1 MSVNLEGFVPVRIL
15 RFGGQVDWDDAIQIP
30 NGLAIVCQNMAFCAE
45 SVKTRWG
52 LRFAMQL
59 NGVTA
64 NPTGVDVLTVLGS
77 PQAPTIRQQAGG
89 ASVAANTLTPNALVG
104 NLVGFYQPIS
114 PTVQV
119 GLVFG
124 DDGALRLELPAG
136 SGNLVALSPATGRI
150 SAALA
155 AVLPTSSAMQTAKA
169 YNRIYQAYAEFMN
182 LTSPQSSGPVLALDA
197 ATGCVSPVGQNPIA
211 AAWLPNTFYQMG
223 DIVTPTANPNIWFR
237 RLASGYSGAGEP
249 LWPTS
254 LGYFTAPYDA
264 NYAQAQDAGGLGLS
278 TTTTAAI
285 TVPGT
290 QFVAVDSAAG
300 LAIDQQVLI
309 DSGGNSETVTIL
321 DIFFGF
327 KVGHIVDPPAIQA
340 NFALA
345 HASGVTVTPIESLL
359 WQEWTPGFPS
369 YLPTPAPIAALT
381 RSLSPR
387 GNIPGGL
394 DVYVALTYFND
405 LGESLWTAPGVFL
418 NTQPLDEFTVSFGTA
433 NPLSGPPMPSWLMS
447 VMPHGTVG
455 GLHWPYPIC
464 VGVYVAAVT
473 HGSAAPTLYRL
484 LETTTADAPI
494 VIGGIP
500 DTGTQFTPRTAISA
514 PITTQQFMGEGGQRY
529 AILLRQNT
537 MGDLSPVDPRA
548 AIAVQFLGGVSQA
561 GSINGV
567 FSGGGI
573 HVWSI
578 QVSDVTQFAPGQ
590 IVNLTNW
597 TVANVNGA
605 YVITGV
611 GLYSASNVFPGG
623 FITVTTTNATTPIV
637 TTGNVGVAS
646 GGCPVAVVPPGTQE
660 NPGYSYD
667 ILAFTVVGLSDDGP
681 FNYLTEPEPANPFS
695 SIILT
700 ESTDGNGNAYAAL
713 QSATGL
719 TAGDTVFI
727 SGYTDGVSSY
737 NGLRVL
743 SSVVGNAVTFP
754 DPSGAGASAGATMT
768 LVQTQP
774 TQVVAGSA
782 PGGIILQFDD
792 TTLPQGVDV
801 TGNLLFVA
809 LPPSTDLA
817 FLPSI
822 SRMAY
827 VSDLFP
833 TTLIFSEE
841 DFNGEVDGE
850 NDVLS
855 IEASNGALL
864 VGARELLNG
873 MIVACKSSGGY
884 QVVPTADVPAR
895 WGVNRLWGIHGP
907 SSGRNIA
914 TGRDGSTGLDYLL
927 FVDPEAGLFKWPP
940 TLGEGEL
947 DWLSKELSG
956 ANNQDAS
963 RMATWD
969 RVNRAAGA
977 TIQVV
982 VDDIAK
988 EVKIAVPLDGAMTPS
1003 HILTMSYFNGWQPP
1017 LMMTLQGDWVP
1028 SRQARRWNVD
1038 PIPTNCMAMVQ
1049 RTLATPLDQ
1058 RVNYHQ
1064 LLLGVP
1070 TSLSPGYATIVPAT
1084 ASLAIAPTI
1093 PNGAYYAQL
1102 AQVANG
1108 ETSYSPVMGPFPV
1121 ASGTQLTTLTDT
1133 LTSTGLQFVSVQSIA
1148 GLFVGQQLVVD
1159 TGVSAETVTVTQVIL
1174 SGFQAN
1180 FTELH
1185 VSGVPIFTLPSG
1197 AGPFAFTGFQ
1207 AVLPADQLETSWTIY
1222 FGTSRLALTESI
1234 SGIANNI
1241 ANFLVTTPGTPAVT
1255 PSGFIGMQFMQ
1266 PGVYDDRGSGYSA
1279 RYRPAYAKE
1288 MPNQEWPDGERVLRF
1303 SAVTGRALGAGFLSI
1318 TPVMEDPN
1326 YSVNPKLVSLDVG
1339 AAEVPGSA
1347 PITMIHESLKA
1358 DGEYVS
1364 CEFSNGGVAGAWFQ
1378 LCQVSLWHKPLWTSK

>member
-1 MSVNLEGFVPVRIL
+1 MSVNLDGLVPVRIL
-15 RFGGQVDWDDAIQIP
+15 RFGGQVDWDDPIQIP
-30 NGLAIVCQNMAFCAE
+30 NGLAIVCQNMQFLAE
-45 SVKTRWG
+45 SVKVRWG

-59 NGVTA
+59 LGAIA

-77 PQAPTIRQQAGG
+77 PQAPTIRQQPGG
-89 ASVAANTLTPNALVG
+89 ASVAAATLTPNALVG
-104 NLVGFYQPIS
+104 NLVGFYQPIL
-114 PTVQV
+114 PNVQV

-124 DDGALRLELPAG
+124 DDGGLRLELPAG
-136 SGNLVALSPATGRI
+136 SGNLVPMPLGRI

-155 AVLPTSSAMQTAKA
+155 ALLPTNSGMQTAKA
-169 YNRIYQAYAEFMN
+169 YNRIYQAYAEFMD
-182 LTSPQSSGPVLALDA
+182 LTSPASTGPVLALDA

-223 DIVTPTANPNIWFR
+223 DIVTPVANPNTWFR
-237 RLASGYSGAGEP
+237 RLADGYSGANEP
-249 LWPTS
+249 VWPTT
-254 LGYFTAPYDA
+254 LGYFTATYNA
-264 NYAQAQDAGGLGLS
+264 TFAQAQDAGGLGLS
-278 TTTTAAI
+278 TTTVAAI
-285 TVPGT
+285 TVTGT
-290 QFVAVDSAAG
+290 QYVPVDSIAG
-300 LAIDQQVLI
+300 LTVGQQVLI
-309 DSGGNSETVTIL
+309 DTGGSQETVTIL
-321 DIFFGF
+321 AIGLAFRFGHF
-327 KVGHIVDPPAIQA
+327 YSPPSIEA
-340 NFALA
+340 NFTKTHL
-345 HASGVTVTPIESLL
+345 SGVTVTPIESLL

-369 YLPTPAPIAALT
+369 YLPTPSPIAALT
-381 RSLSPR
+381 RTLLPR
-387 GNIPGGL
+387 GSIGGGL
-394 DVYVALTYFND
+394 DVYVCLTYFND
-405 LGESLWTAPGVFL
+405 LGESLWTTPAVFL
-418 NTQPLDEFTVSFGTA
+418 NTQPLDEFTATFGTA

-447 VMPHGTVG
+447 VMERGTTQ
-455 GLHWPYPIC
+455 GLHWPLSNC
-464 VGVYVAAVT
+464 VGIYVAAVA
-473 HGSAAPTLYRL
+473 HGAAAPTEYRL
-484 LETTTADAPI
+484 YGTTSADRPI
-494 VIGGIP
+494 VISSIP
-500 DTGTQFTPRTAISA
+500 SSGTQFTVRTAFA
-514 PITTQQFMGEGGQRY
+514 TVITTQQFMGEGGSRY

-548 AIAVQFLGGVSQA
+548 AISVQFLGGVSQA
-561 GSINGV
+561 ASINGV

-573 HVWSI
+573 YTWFI
-578 QVSDVTQFAPGQ
+578 QVADVTQFIQGQ
-590 IVNLTNW
+590 TVSLTNW
-597 TVANVNGA
+597 TQPNVNGT

-623 FITVTTTNATTPIV
+623 YINVTTTNTAV
-637 TTGNVGVAS
+637 FQATGNVGVAS
-646 GGCPVAVVPPGTQE
+646 GPCPVAVVPPGTQE

-667 ILAFTVVGLSDDGP
+667 ILAFTVVGLGDDGP
-681 FNYLTEPEPANPFS
+681 FNYLTDPEPANPFS
-695 SIILT
+695 SIIFN
-700 ESTDGNGNAYAAL
+700 ESTDGNGNAYAQL
-713 QSATGL
+713 ESAAGL
-719 TAGDTVFI
+719 AAGDTVFI
-727 SGYTDGVSSY
+727 SGYTGAVASY

-743 SSVVGNAVTFP
+743 ASVVGNAVTFP
-754 DPSGAGASAGATMT
+754 DPSGAGGSAGALMT
-768 LVQTQP
+768 LVQTLP
-774 TQVVAGSA
+774 TQVVSGTV
-782 PGGIILQFDD
+782 GITLQFDD
-792 TTLPQGVDV
+792 TTLPEGVDV

-809 LPPSTDLA
+809 LPPCTDLA

-873 MIVACKSSGGY
+873 MIVAAKCSGGY

-907 SSGRNIA
+907 TSGRNIA
-914 TGRDGSTGLDYLL
+914 SGRDGSTGLDYFM

-988 EVKIAVPLDGAMTPS
+988 EVKIAVPLDGASTPS

-1028 SRQARRWNVD
+1028 SRQARRWNID

-1049 RTLATPLDQ
+1049 RALSTPVDQ

-1070 TSLSPGYATIVPAT
+1070 TVFSTSYATIVAAT
-1084 ASLAIAPTI
+1084 ASVAIAPTI
-1093 PNGAYYAQL
+1093 PNGTYFARL
-1102 AQVANG
+1102 ARVTNG
-1108 ETSYSPVMGPFPV
+1108 ETSYSPVMGPFTV
-1121 ASGTQLTTLTDT
+1121 ATTGT
-1133 LTSTGLQFVSVQSIA
+1133 
-1148 GLFVGQQLVVD
+1148 
-1159 TGVSAETVTVTQVIL
+1159 
-1174 SGFQAN
+1174 
-1180 FTELH
+1180 
-1185 VSGVPIFTLPSG
+1185 
-1197 AGPFAFTGFQ
+1197 GPFAFTGFQ
-1207 AVLPADQLETSWTIY
+1207 AILPADQLESSWTIY
-1222 FGTSRLALTESI
+1222 FGPSAGALTASI
-1234 SGIANNI
+1234 PNIGNNVPT
-1241 ANFLVTTPGTPAVT
+1241 FLVVSAGAPAATPN
-1255 PSGFIGMQFMQ
+1255 GFIGMQFME
-1266 PGVYDDRGSGYSA
+1266 PGVYDDQGGGYNA

-1288 MPNQEWPDGERVLRF
+1288 APNQAWPDGERVLRF
-1303 SAVTGRALGAGFLSI
+1303 SVVTGRALGAGFLNIS
-1318 TPVMEDPN
+1318 PVSEDPN

-1339 AAEVPGSA
+1339 VAEVPGSA

-1358 DGEYVS
+1358 DGEYLS

-1378 LCQVSLWHKPLWTSK
+1378 LCQVSLWHKPLWPSR